1 MLAFARSIG
10 KSVCDGCSRL
20 LAKGKTLAVVGSALA
35 ITALAPSA
43 HADPVAGLDSLKTK
57 LETVSTKI
65 DGISILIIGI
75 ALGLVVLAV
84 VLKVMKN
91 GKKI

>member
-10 KSVCDGCSRL
+10 KSVCNGCSRL

-75 ALGLVVLAV
+75 ALGLVILAV

-91 GKKI
+91 GKKV

>member
-1 MLAFARSIG
+1 MLDFARTLG
-10 KSVCDGCSRL
+10 KSVCNGFSRL
-20 LAKGKTLAVVGSALA
+20 LAKGKSLAVVGSALA

-43 HADPVAGLDSLKTK
+43 HADPVAGLDSLQTK
-57 LETVSTKI
+57 LTTVSTKI

-75 ALGLVVLAV
+75 ALGLVILAV

-91 GKKI
+91 GKKV